1 MQLGNQTKKKRMVMT
16 NLYIS
21 LFFISVINDF
31 AIIFMINKR
40 ITLALIFW
48 KTTSFWYWAN
58 EISVYG
64 R

>member
-1 MQLGNQTKKKRMVMT
+1 MT